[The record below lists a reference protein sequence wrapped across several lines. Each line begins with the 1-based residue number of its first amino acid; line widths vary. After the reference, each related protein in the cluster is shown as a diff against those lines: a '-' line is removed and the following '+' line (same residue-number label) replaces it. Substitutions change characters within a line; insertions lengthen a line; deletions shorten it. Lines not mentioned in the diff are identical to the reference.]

1 MERPATVFSFS
12 FLWDEWKLKK
22 RRPITTERLEFVLI
36 FLNFYL
42 FMIVTQREREAET

>member
-1 MERPATVFSFS
+1 MYVHIGIYLYVTILGMGV
-12 FLWDEWKLKK
+12 
-22 RRPITTERLEFVLI
+22 TFVLF